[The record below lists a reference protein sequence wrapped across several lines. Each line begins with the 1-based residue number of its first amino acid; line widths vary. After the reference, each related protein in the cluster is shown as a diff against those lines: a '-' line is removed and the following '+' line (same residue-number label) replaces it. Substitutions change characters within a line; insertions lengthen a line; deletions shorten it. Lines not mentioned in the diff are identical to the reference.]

1 MTAHKPAHLR
11 EAAAAAYLAGKG
23 TVRALAAQFGITKD
37 SLDRAVRVAR
47 LKAGLKLPGRLQ
59 RKIREKEE
67 RVILAFLASHPQTTL
82 KELRAHL
89 FEETGTL
96 VGTWNLSHTL
106 KRLEIRRE
114 RPRRTGPAKE
124 KNQTP
129 RRYGYVPRHRRELLG
144 LRYPSDLT
152 DDEWSLVRDLFEHDE
167 RGRPPV
173 HDRRAMLEA
182 ICYVLQSGCPWR
194 MLPKDFPPWS
204 AVYRVFRRWASKGLF
219 EAMND
224 RLRARYRIRLGRNI
238 NPTAAVIDSQS
249 VKTAEKGGPWVT
261 TRTRRSEAASVTR

>member
-1 MTAHKPAHLR
+1 
-11 EAAAAAYLAGKG
+11 
-23 TVRALAAQFGITKD
+23 
-37 SLDRAVRVAR
+37 VRVAR

-67 RVILAFLASHPQTTL
+67 GVILAFLASHPQTTL
-82 KELRAHL
+82 KELGAHL
-89 FEETGTL
+89 VEETGTL
-96 VGTWNLSHTL
+96 VGTWNLSQTL
-106 KRLEIRRE
+106 KRLGIRRE
-114 RPRRTGPAKE
+114 RPRRTGRAEDKAR
-124 KNQTP
+124 TP
-129 RRYGYVPRHRRELLG
+129 RRYGYVSRHRREQLG

-152 DDEWSLVRDLFEHDE
+152 DDEWSLVRDLFEHDG
-167 RGRPPV
+167 RGRPPA

-182 ICYVLQSGCPWR
+182 ICYVLHSGCPWR

-204 AVYRVFRRWASKGLF
+204 AVYPVFRRWASKGRF

-224 RLRARYRIRLGRNI
+224 RLRARYRIRVGRNI

-249 VKTAEKGGPWVT
+249 VKTAEKGGPWDM